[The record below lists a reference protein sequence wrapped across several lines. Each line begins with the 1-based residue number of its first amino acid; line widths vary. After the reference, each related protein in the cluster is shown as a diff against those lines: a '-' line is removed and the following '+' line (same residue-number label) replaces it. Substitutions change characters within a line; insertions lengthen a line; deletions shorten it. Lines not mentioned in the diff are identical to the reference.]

1 MPEPPRSE
9 RFFERIAANVA
20 VLLGGRLL
28 QKVLSFILVWVL
40 VRWWTTEQFG
50 LYSFLMIWLSLV
62 AGVSDMG
69 MSAVGVRLWAENP
82 GRMARTMPRLYVLRL
97 LFIGIGIA
105 VSVPVWLTLY
115 SQLPIWGLVLVAV
128 GLIPQVQNVALIPF
142 QAELSNWK
150 PTVWSGINRAITVT
164 AIIGAVL
171 FGAGVSAVVLI
182 EIVMPLVLLLKLMT
196 EAGKLSL
203 ARKSEEPAFSF
214 RELASDLGPAG
225 LLVLLGMAFFRADVF
240 MLMRLRGE
248 HDVGVYAASFRIVE
262 PLLTL
267 PGVLAMTLTPVAIAR
282 HAAGD
287 LDGLWRSI
295 HRAARVI
302 TLLQLGIAF
311 ALARHAN
318 EIVLVLFGPAY
329 APTAPIM
336 AVLVWTLPLSA
347 WSYAW
352 SMSAMAERRYARL
365 NLLAAAALALNV
377 AGNLWAIPRWG
388 GWGCAVVTIATELL
402 WSIGQ
407 SLPYARG
414 HRAWSIAGALVAAG
428 LAAWGA
434 SALVDGISTGLVVRC
449 LATASGFIVLAVVSW
464 FSGLVTADDI
474 AGIRSS
480 WNQAARRGDQAPSG
494 PARP

>member
-1 MPEPPRSE
+1 MPDPPRSE

-28 QKVLSFILVWVL
+28 QKILSFVLVWVL
-40 VRWWTTEQFG
+40 VRWWSTEQFG

-82 GRMARTMPRLYVLRL
+82 RRMARTLPRLYFLRL
-97 LFIGIGIA
+97 ALLGIGIA
-105 VSVPVWLTLY
+105 VSVPVWMTLY
-115 SQLPIWGLVLVAV
+115 NHLPAWGLALVVL
-128 GLIPQVQNVALIPF
+128 GLLPQVQNVALIPF

-150 PTVWSGINRAITVT
+150 PTLWSSLNRAVTVFV
-164 AIIGAVL
+164 IVGAVL

-182 EIVMPLVLLLKLMT
+182 EIVMPSLLLIKLMM
-196 EAGKLSL
+196 EA
-203 ARKSEEPAFSF
+203 ARIATVRRGEEPVYSF

-225 LLVLLGMAFFRADVF
+225 LLVLLSMAFFRADVF
-240 MLMRLRGE
+240 MLMRLRGV

-282 HAAGD
+282 YASQDH
-287 LDGLWRSI
+287 DGLWRAI

-302 TLLQLGIAF
+302 TLLQLGMAF
-311 ALARHAN
+311 ALARHSH
-318 EIVLVLFGPAY
+318 EIVLVLFGAAY

-336 AVLVWTLPLSA
+336 AVLIWTLPLSA

-377 AGNLWAIPRWG
+377 AGNWWAIPRWG
-388 GWGCAVVTIATELL
+388 GLGCAAVTIATELL

-414 HRAWSIAGALVAAG
+414 HQAWSIAGALVLAG
-428 LAAWGA
+428 LSA
-434 SALVDGISTGLVVRC
+434 SLVALAVDGMVPGLVGHLV
-449 LATASGFIVLAVVSW
+449 ATALGLTAMAVVSW
-464 FSGLVTADDI
+464 YSGLVTADDV
-474 AGIRSS
+474 AGLRSS
-480 WNQAARRGDQAPSG
+480 LSRIGTR
-494 PARP
+494 